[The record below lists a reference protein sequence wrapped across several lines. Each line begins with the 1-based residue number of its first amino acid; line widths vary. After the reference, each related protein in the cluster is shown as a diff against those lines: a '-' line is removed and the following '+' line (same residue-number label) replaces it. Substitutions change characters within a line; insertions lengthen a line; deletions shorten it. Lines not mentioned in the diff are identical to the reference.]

1 MSTTVPQSC
10 SNVCAMEGRRQAPKC
25 KVNEI
30 RRVGSWGNVR
40 YEHVLECGHS
50 EYKPRASRADKLACM
65 WCVKAIEKEEEMK
78 LLAAPPPSI
87 FVEYEDDN
95 SASSEIHLGR
105 VRASL
110 SSVMKVPLEAIEI
123 VASQNRGVLEI
134 RAAYVFLSAGDISR
148 IIQKGEMS

>member
-1 MSTTVPQSC
+1 
-10 SNVCAMEGRRQAPKC
+10 MEGRRQAPKRA
-25 KVNEI
+25 VTEI
-30 RRVGSWGNVR
+30 RRVGTWGNVR

-78 LLAAPPPSI
+78 SFTAPPPSI

-134 RAAYVFLSAGDISR
+134 KAAYIFLSAGDISR
-148 IIQKGEMS
+148 IIQKGELQ

>member
-1 MSTTVPQSC
+1 MCYSC
-10 SNVCAMEGRRQAPKC
+10 VYVLRGTFETKQRYHFSPIIIKIKCYRIAAMKP
-25 KVNEI
+25 
-30 RRVGSWGNVR
+30 
-40 YEHVLECGHS
+40 YVLECGHS

-65 WCVKAIEKEEEMK
+65 WCVKAVEKEEEMK
-78 LLAAPPPSI
+78 SFTAPPPSI
-87 FVEYEDDN
+87 FVEYEEDN

-134 RAAYVFLSAGDISR
+134 KAAYIFLSAGDINR
-148 IIQKGEMS
+148 IIQKGEM